1 MTGSASRPSDS
12 RTGGD
17 SADGTVGIIANPVS
31 GRDVRRVAAR
41 GAVSTT
47 EDKRNRI
54 ARAVIG
60 AVTAGATRIV
70 AMAEPF
76 GIATGALTDLRI
88 DAEIEIVDVGA
99 TVSPADTIRA
109 VEAMRARDVSV
120 LVTLGGDGTN
130 RTISGVW
137 PDATL
142 VPMSTGTNNVFP
154 SLTEPTVAG
163 AAAGLV
169 ATGVVDPEACAPR
182 SKLITVT
189 SGNGTSGN
197 GTSGNGTSENGTS
210 ENGTSG
216 NGTSEN
222 GTSENGTSGNGRSQ
236 DGEPAGGW
244 TEIALVDAV
253 TLADDFVGNRM
264 PADGAR
270 LRQVLVSRAH
280 PASIGLSSLAGLL
293 QPCSFEDDAGVLVEC
308 GPGGRPMRVAL
319 APGLYRTVPV
329 IDHRGVQLG
338 ETVELRGPTVLS
350 LDGDRE
356 RTIGPDQAVTAD
368 VQRCGPRVVDVDL
381 ALELG
386 AAAGVFETSRA
397 PTGDRALNEASKV
410 HYHHADGSPI
420 RDCC

>member
-1 MTGSASRPSDS
+1 MPN
-12 RTGGD
+12 
-17 SADGTVGIIANPVS
+17 GTVGIIANPVS

-60 AVTAGATRIV
+60 AVTAGANRIV

-99 TVSPADTIRA
+99 TVSPADTVRA

-130 RTISGVW
+130 RTIAGVW

-169 ATGVVDPEACAPR
+169 ASGVVDPAVCAPR

-189 SGNGTSGN
+189 LAAGPPAEGVPPTGSPA
-197 GTSGNGTSENGTS
+197 E
-210 ENGTSG
+210 
-216 NGTSEN
+216 
-222 GTSENGTSGNGRSQ
+222 RVPP
-236 DGEPAGGW
+236 DGW
-244 TEIALVDAV
+244 SEIALVDAV
-253 TLADDFVGNRM
+253 TLADDFLGNRM
-264 PADGAR
+264 PVDGAQM
-270 LRQVLVSRAH
+270 RQVLVSRAH

-293 QPCSFEDDAGVLVEC
+293 RPCPFDDDAGVLVEC
-308 GPGGRPMRVAL
+308 GPGGQPLRAAL

-329 IDHRGVQLG
+329 IGHRNVELG
-338 ETVELRGPTVLS
+338 EAVELRGPTVLS
-350 LDGDRE
+350 FDGDRE
-356 RTIGPDQAVTAD
+356 RTISAAETATAV
-368 VQRCGPRVVDVDL
+368 VQRNGPRVVDVDR
-381 ALELG
+381 ALEMG
-386 AAAGVFETSRA
+386 AAAGVF
-397 PTGDRALNEASKV
+397 G
-410 HYHHADGSPI
+410 
-420 RDCC
+420 